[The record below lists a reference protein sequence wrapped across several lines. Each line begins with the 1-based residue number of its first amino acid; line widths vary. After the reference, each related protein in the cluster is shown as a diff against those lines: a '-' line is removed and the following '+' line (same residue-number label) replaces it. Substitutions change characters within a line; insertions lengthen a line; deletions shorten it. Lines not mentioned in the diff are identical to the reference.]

1 MEQLRYGPQMEES
14 LQAPRKWKMSE
25 GAKTGTDRLI
35 YVSEESD
42 TTSLGRGRQGSS
54 KWPEDQQFQVISHT
68 VITPYS
74 FILET
79 MPLCV
84 CVCVCAHAHACVL
97 GEGQVDKGAETPA
110 NDFKP
115 SRGDDGV

>member
-1 MEQLRYGPQMEES
+1 M
-14 LQAPRKWKMSE
+14 AHKWRK
-25 GAKTGTDRLI
+25 
-35 YVSEESD
+35 VSRHQGNEKCQRELKRAQIASS
-42 TTSLGRGRQGSS
+42 TSLRNLTLRLWAGVARALPNDLKTNNFR
-54 KWPEDQQFQVISHT
+54 
-68 VITPYS
+68 S
-74 FILET
+74 FPTLSLLLI
-79 MPLCV
+79 PSFWRPCLCV